1 MKKPLKTTVNPL
13 LAININKQVPII
25 SVLIQITSNFFNRF
39 LLILTTFDYFYYQN
53 IMLWLLQ
60 SITHIY
66 VQLFIVKVIING
78 DYSSL
83 HAIIDSVLLSYIQK
97 YLFIVPQNSAQSIKC
112 RFWMLMCC
120 EMVIKTLSATGTRM
134 QIESGIRRFEW
145 NESHGNQGIFLH
157 KGRFNWFYFSFF

>member
-120 EMVIKTLSATGTRM
+120 EMVIKDFKCHRNENANR
-134 QIESGIRRFEW
+134 EW
-145 NESHGNQGIFLH
+145 NSSFRVKWKSWKSRNFSSQGSI
-157 KGRFNWFYFSFF
+157 